1 MHKNIPEISQA
12 IILAAGFGTRMQP
25 LTFNTPKPLIK
36 INNKPIIFYIL
47 EELRKNNIKN
57 CFINTHY
64 LSEKIE
70 EYIYTY
76 KKKNSSMNIKIIKET
91 EILETGGAIKNI
103 KDKDS
108 TKPIIVINGDSI
120 IIPNNSKNFLADLI
134 KNFDPNKMDFLL
146 LLDNIKKSICYS
158 GKGDFI

>member
-1 MHKNIPEISQA
+1 MLKNIPEISQA

-25 LTFNTPKPLIK
+25 LTFKTPKPLIK

-70 EYIYTY
+70 KYINTY
-76 KKKNSSMNIKIIKET
+76 KKKNPS
-91 EILETGGAIKNI
+91 
-103 KDKDS
+103 
-108 TKPIIVINGDSI
+108 
-120 IIPNNSKNFLADLI
+120 
-134 KNFDPNKMDFLL
+134 
-146 LLDNIKKSICYS
+146 
-158 GKGDFI
+158 